1 MAFNGLMMTGGHQEG
16 FPGPRDWSPAMEAS
30 KRRLK
35 ALQTLVP
42 EGFLVPLLEVQES
55 GFGEI
60 AALVELG
67 FAFLIR
73 LGNEVHL
80 VYVSSMG
87 RLHMDLTV
95 TNFFMSLA
103 VTLGGW

>member
-1 MAFNGLMMTGGHQEG
+1 MAFDKLSMAMGKFEG
-16 FPGPRDWSPAMEAS
+16 FPGPRDWSPALEAG

-42 EGFLVPLLEVQES
+42 EGFLVPLSEVRES

-60 AALVELG
+60 AAMGELG
-67 FAFLIR
+67 FAFVLRI
-73 LGNEVHL
+73 GKEVHA
-80 VYVSSMG
+80 VYLCPKG

-95 TNFFMSLA
+95 SHFFGSMIVVSE
-103 VTLGGW
+103 